1 MKQRIVNLLI
11 FTILAGPINAQ
22 ENTDTTQVQNPT
34 KFKLAIVQMAV
45 KTGDRSA
52 NLKTAEARII
62 EAAEN
67 NAQVILLP
75 EVMDL
80 GWASPTALTKA
91 QPIPEG
97 ETSQTLIRLAKQH
110 KVYICSGLIEQDGD
124 KIFNSAILINPKGEI
139 ILKHRKINELDI
151 AQPYYALGQD
161 MHVCQTEFGSF
172 GVLICADANTPGYVL
187 TRTLGYM
194 GADVI
199 LSPSSWAVK
208 ATHDNISEPYGQM
221 WIDAYHPVAKDFSIW
236 IASASNVGWM
246 EDGPWE
252 GWKGIG
258 CSLVV
263 DPKGEVALHGPYGE
277 EADKILYIDITP
289 VKRPAQG
296 VDWADKFWKDN

>member
-1 MKQRIVNLLI
+1 MKKQIVYFLL

-22 ENTDTTQVQNPT
+22 DNPNTAAMQQPT
-34 KFKLAIVQMAV
+34 KFKLAIVQMTV
-45 KTGDRSA
+45 KTGDRQA
-52 NLKTAEARII
+52 NLKTAEERVT
-62 EAAEN
+62 EAAGQG
-67 NAQVILLP
+67 AQVVLLP

-97 ETSQTLIRLAKQH
+97 ETSQKLIWLAKQN
-110 KVYICSGLIEQDGD
+110 KVYICSGLIEQDGEQ
-124 KIFNSAILINPKGEI
+124 IYNSAILVNPRGEI

-151 AQPYYALGQD
+151 AQPFYALGQG
-161 MHVCQTEFGSF
+161 MNVCQTEYGSF
-172 GVLICADANTPGYVL
+172 GMLICADANTPGYVL

-194 GADVI
+194 GAHFI
-199 LSPSSWAVK
+199 LSPSSWAVE
-208 ATHDNISEPYGQM
+208 ASHDNTKEPYGQM
-221 WIDAYHPVAKDFSIW
+221 WIDAYQPVAKDFSIW

-263 DPKGEVALHGPYGE
+263 DPTGEVALQGPYGE
-277 EADKILYIDITP
+277 DADTILYIDIISVP
-289 VKRPAQG
+289 RPAQG
-296 VDWADKFWKDN
+296 VDWADKFWKEK